1 MIDWMD
7 LAVTW
12 VAWGTS
18 YLAVAVVVAPG
29 GFAPMIAGAIR
40 MAIAAV
46 ALLGIASMRGS
57 IALPRGAWPS
67 VAITGLLGWTV
78 SLGLVFFAETR
89 VSSGYAALV
98 MSATP
103 VLIVGFEAIRA
114 RALPSAGELAGLGTG
129 TLGMALL
136 AWPALDGTIDPL
148 GAVALFAAAA
158 ATAAS
163 MLVHR
168 HRVPHGAPLVTAGW
182 EMAIAAFGFGALAL
196 VFGESLGAPRL
207 EAWAALLYLAIA
219 ASAVA
224 YASYIRLVE
233 RVAPSLVATHAY
245 VNPVVAVALG
255 SIVLGERPSLLTLA
269 GAGLLVAGVALVLD
283 APLRTL
289 DVLTARLK
297 RAAARARS
305 GSASRT

>member
-1 MIDWMD
+1 MD

-29 GFAPMIAGAIR
+29 GFSPMTAGAVR
-40 MAIAAV
+40 MAIAAL
-46 ALLGIASMRGS
+46 ALLAIAKARGS
-57 IALPRGAWPS
+57 IALPRSAWSS
-67 VAITGLLGWTV
+67 VAITGLLGWTL
-78 SLGLVFFAETR
+78 SLGLVFYAETR

-98 MSATP
+98 MSTTP
-103 VLIVGFEAIRA
+103 ILIVAFDAIRA
-114 RALPSAGELAGLGTG
+114 RVLPRAAELAGLAVG
-129 TLGMALL
+129 TLGVVLL
-136 AWPALDGTIDPL
+136 AWPALDGAIDPL
-148 GAVALFAAAA
+148 GALALFVAAV

-182 EMAIAAFGFGALAL
+182 EMAIAALGFGLLAL
-196 VFGESLGAPRL
+196 VFGESLGAPRF

-219 ASAVA
+219 ASALA

-233 RVAPSLVATHAY
+233 RVAPSVVATHAY
-245 VNPVVAVALG
+245 VNPVVAIALG
-255 SIVLGERPSLLTLA
+255 TIVLGERPSWLTLG
-269 GAGLLVAGVALVLD
+269 GAALLVASVAFVVD

-289 DVLTARLK
+289 DGLASWTR
-297 RAAARARS
+297 RAVARARARPS
-305 GSASRT
+305 SRT